1 MTYNL
6 DKFHQDLIVLPL
18 LTIRWLNCAVWATV
32 YAYFASR
39 KVPCLLVIASSPET
53 TLNLTAMHRRKRDM
67 K

>member
-32 YAYFASR
+32 
-39 KVPCLLVIASSPET
+39 
-53 TLNLTAMHRRKRDM
+53 
-67 K
+67 